1 MNTSREVTAEGGSAI
16 PLRVDHVAGDPAEP
30 MSTVYC
36 TDIERTELRVVI
48 RGPSTVDLAWE
59 AGEWYRF
66 DGVVRSR
73 SLGTH
78 LLLPSGDGTVERID
92 PPEERGHPPM
102 AELDAP
108 WLVQLGASDD
118 RIAMTV
124 QPRSTGASKRIRV
137 GDPETFEIGA
147 VCFAHCDQPGD
158 ATVYHREEP
167 ETRDEQLLLEH
178 VVEDLSQAEGATLVT
193 RGSGSTQSPLG
204 LLYQRLARAS
214 GGDVLAAGA
223 EKVLHGCFH
232 ATTAGVAAR
241 SELDT
246 LGEVAHQ
253 LDIEVDTVL
262 LSDYDIGI
270 DPEDWRENWAIDS
283 TPLSD
288 VADPRMTD
296 RDYTVLVEQYL
307 GIENES
313 VDSTQLARCLKAYAS
328 ADLALLRELVAHG
341 AMDRVGCPKLSE
353 RVCKA

>member
-1 MNTSREVTAEGGSAI
+1 MNTSREVTADGGSEI
-16 PLRVDHVAGDPAEP
+16 PLRVDHVVGDPAEP
-30 MSTVYC
+30 MATVYC

-48 RGPSTVDLAWE
+48 RGPSTAD
-59 AGEWYRF
+59 
-66 DGVVRSR
+66 
-73 SLGTH
+73 
-78 LLLPSGDGTVERID
+78 
-92 PPEERGHPPM
+92 PPM

-108 WLVQLGASDD
+108 WLVQLGASDN

-124 QPRSTGASKRIRV
+124 QPRSTSASKRIRV

-158 ATVYHREEP
+158 ATVYHREDP

-178 VVEDLSQAEGATLVT
+178 VVEDLSQAEGATLLT
-193 RGSGSTQSPLG
+193 RSGGTQSPLG
-204 LLYQRLARAS
+204 LLSQRLARAS
-214 GGDVLAAGA
+214 GGGVLAAGA
-223 EKVLHGCFH
+223 EEVLHGCFH

-270 DPEDWRENWAIDS
+270 DPADWRENWEIDS

-307 GIENES
+307 SIENES
-313 VDSTQLARCLKAYAS
+313 VDSAQLARCLKAYAS

-341 AMDRVGCPKLSE
+341 TMDRVGCPKLSE
-353 RVCKA
+353 GVCKR